1 MAYIIGNRDQ
11 NTLFPPVIQDYVGKE
26 DPVRAYDAFIES
38 LDLQEMGFEINA
50 YKAGAHEYH
59 PRALLKLIVYGYAY
73 GERSSRRL
81 ERAYYHNL
89 SFMWLVSGIKP
100 DYRTTSRFRREN
112 KEAIKQVLNQ
122 NVKFCI
128 EIGLIEGNTLFID
141 GSKFRANAYINNT
154 WDEKKC
160 GKYLE
165 IAEKNIERI
174 MEEAERIDKEEDSK
188 GSLVKL
194 KEELQSNEKLQA
206 KVKEIS
212 KKLKESGKEKINTT
226 DSDSVNGKTSRLGQ
240 MDNFILFYDRHSP
253 L

>member
-1 MAYIIGNRDQ
+1 M
-11 NTLFPPVIQDYVGKE
+11 
-26 DPVRAYDAFIES
+26 
-38 LDLQEMGFEINA
+38 
-50 YKAGAHEYH
+50 
-59 PRALLKLIVYGYAY
+59 
-73 GERSSRRL
+73 
-81 ERAYYHNL
+81 
-89 SFMWLVSGIKP
+89 
-100 DYRTTSRFRREN
+100 
-112 KEAIKQVLNQ
+112 
-122 NVKFCI
+122 
-128 EIGLIEGNTLFID
+128 FID
-141 GSKFRANAYINNT
+141 GSKFRANASINNT